1 MESRE
6 FKRVIEELTNII
18 IEENY
23 IKYLREVVD
32 FLKRYADYAEEKVNE
47 IGNEEEREI
56 INVEKKELTE
66 LYNLIKI
73 YLAEYDLR
81 LGKNNFDEKDE
92 IHGRMYIG
100 VVKKRIPKFRGAD
113 HKIYGPFKP
122 GDIILISEKDFNKL
136 RDRGLIFE
144 REVVK

>member
-6 FKRVIEELTNII
+6 FKRIVEELTNII
-18 IEENY
+18 AEENY
-23 IKYLREVVD
+23 VSYLREVLN
-32 FLKRYADYAEEKVNE
+32 FLRRYADYAEEKAGDIKDDE
-47 IGNEEEREI
+47 KREI
-56 INVEKKELTE
+56 INVEKKELKE

-81 LGKNNFDEKDE
+81 LGKNSLDEREE
-92 IHGRMYIG
+92 IHGNIYVG
-100 VVKKRIPKFRGAD
+100 VVRKKIPKFRGTD
-113 HKIYGPFKP
+113 HKIYGPFKS

-144 REVVK
+144 REMRK